1 MKTSQNILKN
11 IVKKLLESD
20 GKLKPNI
27 YEGQF
32 RKAIAFLD
40 EIIFNLQKS
49 SEQPSVPIIRI
60 SKEKKDFIANFI
72 LNEGNIIFSDPDLL
86 DQIKDQTN
94 QKDPSYIIGQLNR
107 LKTKEEYHED
117 GMPADQEKYTY
128 TAQNKDRKID
138 TLIGD
143 LIILSEFLKSRVKMY
158 ESFRNIVKTIIKE
171 ELSKKK
177 EKKSLKVH

>member
-27 YEGQF
+27 YEDQF
-32 RKAIAFLD
+32 RKAIAYLD
-40 EIIFNLQKS
+40 EIIFNLEKS
-49 SEQPSVPIIRI
+49 SEQPWVPIIRI

-72 LNEGNIIFSDPDLL
+72 LNEGYIIFSDPDLL

-107 LKTKEEYHED
+107 LKTKEEYHKD

-128 TAQNKDRKID
+128 TAQNKDGKKID

-177 EKKSLKVH
+177 EKNL